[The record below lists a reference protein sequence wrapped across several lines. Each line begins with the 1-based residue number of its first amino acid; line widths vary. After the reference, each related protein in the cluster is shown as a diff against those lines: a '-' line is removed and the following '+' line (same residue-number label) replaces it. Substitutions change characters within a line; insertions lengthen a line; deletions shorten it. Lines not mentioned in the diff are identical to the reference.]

1 MNKNIKLQFYDNE
14 SHGYLKISKY
24 DLEAFKIDIKKFS
37 SYSYYNE
44 IEACYYFEEDID
56 AQTLL
61 NQLKDRGYQ
70 VNLED
75 KFVNCHYF
83 ENDEFRRIN

>member
-1 MNKNIKLQFYDNE
+1 MNKNINLKHYDNE
-14 SHGYLKISKY
+14 SHGFIKISKY
-24 DLEAFKIDIKKFS
+24 DLQALKIDIKNFT
-37 SYSYYNE
+37 SYSFYNE

-56 AQTLL
+56 ATTLL
-61 NQLKDRGYQ
+61 NLLKDKGYQ

-83 ENDEFRRIN
+83 ENSEFRSIN